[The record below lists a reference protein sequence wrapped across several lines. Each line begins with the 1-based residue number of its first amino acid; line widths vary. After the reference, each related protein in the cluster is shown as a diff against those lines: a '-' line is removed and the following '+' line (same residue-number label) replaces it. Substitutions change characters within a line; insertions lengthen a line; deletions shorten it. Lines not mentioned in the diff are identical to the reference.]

1 MSIQYS
7 LIEDAFDYASFG
19 FYGQSEAYINID
31 NDEIILYRESDP
43 ENGHLPEDIE
53 DDKFV
58 KIPHKRDLNLGSS
71 LPKRF
76 ARMYPAIEPE
86 IAAIFKKAGAYQ
98 NFRQLL
104 AREDLVIA
112 WREFDKSE
120 QSKALLNWCE
130 LNQIDFVE
138 SVIDEDEEDQ
148 DSGFFE
154 ED

>member
-1 MSIQYS
+1 MSIQYN
-7 LIEDAFDYASFG
+7 LIEDAFDFASFG
-19 FYGQSEAYINID
+19 YYGQSEAYINID
-31 NDEIILYRESDP
+31 TDEIVLYRENDP
-43 ENGHLPEDIE
+43 QYGELPADIE

-76 ARMYPAIEPE
+76 AKMYPAIESE
-86 IAAIFKKAGAYQ
+86 VAAIFRKAGAYQ

-112 WREFDKSE
+112 WRDFDKSE

-138 SVIDEDEEDQ
+138 TAIDDEDED